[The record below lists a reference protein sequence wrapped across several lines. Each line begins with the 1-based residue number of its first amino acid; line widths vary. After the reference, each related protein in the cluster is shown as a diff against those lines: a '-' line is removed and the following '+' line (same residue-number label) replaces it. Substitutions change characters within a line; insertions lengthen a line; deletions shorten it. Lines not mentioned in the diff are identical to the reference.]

1 MDAWIVLTIAAA
13 FLQNIRN
20 GLQKSLSTLL
30 SAEGAAYTRFV
41 YGLPLAIVYWGFL
54 KYFINDEVTWDISF
68 WLYCCIGGVAQI
80 LAMIFL
86 LRAFAIRGF
95 AIGTSYAKTETLQ
108 TILFSIIIL
117 NETITLMAF
126 FGIVISLIGVF
137 FLSVIRKKLE
147 IFNILISL
155 KEKTAVFGL
164 TSAALLG
171 LSAVSYRAAAL
182 SMDSKS
188 YLLAGGSTLM
198 VTLLLQTILMT
209 LYLLIMQKGQI
220 TKVWDNR
227 GKAMLVGLTSMLG
240 SVGWFTAMTLQN
252 AAYVRALGQ
261 VEIIF
266 TFLTSIII
274 FKEQFSKFEIYGALL
289 IIGGVILLLIG

>member
-1 MDAWIVLTIAAA
+1 
-13 FLQNIRN
+13 
-20 GLQKSLSTLL
+20 
-30 SAEGAAYTRFV
+30 
-41 YGLPLAIVYWGFL
+41 
-54 KYFINDEVTWDISF
+54 
-68 WLYCCIGGVAQI
+68 
-80 LAMIFL
+80 
-86 LRAFAIRGF
+86 
-95 AIGTSYAKTETLQ
+95 
-108 TILFSIIIL
+108 
-117 NETITLMAF
+117 
-126 FGIVISLIGVF
+126 
-137 FLSVIRKKLE
+137 
-147 IFNILISL
+147 
-155 KEKTAVFGL
+155 
-164 TSAALLG
+164 
-171 LSAVSYRAAAL
+171 
-182 SMDSKS
+182 
-188 YLLAGGSTLM
+188 M

-289 IIGGVILLLIG
+289 IIGGVILLLIGLLLNLL

>member
-1 MDAWIVLTIAAA
+1 
-13 FLQNIRN
+13 
-20 GLQKSLSTLL
+20 
-30 SAEGAAYTRFV
+30 
-41 YGLPLAIVYWGFL
+41 
-54 KYFINDEVTWDISF
+54 
-68 WLYCCIGGVAQI
+68 
-80 LAMIFL
+80 
-86 LRAFAIRGF
+86 
-95 AIGTSYAKTETLQ
+95 
-108 TILFSIIIL
+108 
-117 NETITLMAF
+117 MAF
-126 FGIVISLIGVF
+126 FGIVVSLIGVF
-137 FLSVIRKKLE
+137 FLSVIRTKLE

-209 LYLLIMQKGQI
+209 IYLLIMQKGQI
-220 TKVWDNR
+220 TKVWKSR
-227 GKAMLVGLTSMLG
+227 RKAMLVGLTSMLG

-261 VEIIF
+261 VELIF

-274 FKEQFSKFEIYGALL
+274 FKEHISKFEIYGILL
-289 IIGGVILLLIG
+289 IIGGVVLLLIE